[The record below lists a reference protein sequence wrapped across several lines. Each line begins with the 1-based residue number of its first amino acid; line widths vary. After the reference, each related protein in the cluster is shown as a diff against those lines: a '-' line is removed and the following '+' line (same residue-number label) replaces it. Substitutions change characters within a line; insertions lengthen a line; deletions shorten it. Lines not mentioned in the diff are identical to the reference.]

1 MAYLEYFNVVRY
13 YKHFIAW
20 MPGIYEKLLP
30 LKNQTFIGR
39 CPPDIWFFL
48 GGTVFINFCIYL
60 LYWLHKGNHM
70 NQILN
75 IGQCLNIASCIYS
88 TFQFIETSL
97 LLRVGHGVM
106 ISTSEMHR
114 HIMSQDKQINVN
126 CFEIQAIFGLGSKMW
141 NGSASLDLCHFFL
154 PLSKYDFISRKYKNV
169 FYISTLAS
177 CNKLF

>member
-1 MAYLEYFNVVRY
+1 MAYLEYSNVVRY
-13 YKHFIAW
+13 YKQFIAW
-20 MPGIYEKLLP
+20 MPGIYEELLP

-48 GGTVFINFCIYL
+48 GGIVFINFCIYL
-60 LYWLHKGNHM
+60 LYWLHKGNNM

-88 TFQFIETSL
+88 TFQFIEMSL

-114 HIMSQDKQINVN
+114 HMSNMLITSVTSEIMSQDKQINVN

-154 PLSKYDFISRKYKNV
+154 PSSNYDFISRK
-169 FYISTLAS
+169 
-177 CNKLF
+177 